1 MDTAAIERFRRHCDG
16 CGECKGNAYGLC
28 ETGFALLRGAA
39 ACESSEGPQGQLAL
53 AEMGERP
60 LVRAYLSHPP
70 PLPQRELRRTG
81 PSSQTGREPWRAGPP
96 LIAVQPRR
104 ARSDAPHPYRAPC
117 ADA

>member
-53 AEMGERP
+53 GEMGERP

-70 PLPQRELRRTG
+70 SLPQRELRRTDP
-81 PSSQTGREPWRAGPP
+81 PSSGQWQAGPP
-96 LIAVQPRR
+96 LEVKAVEPRR
-104 ARSDAPHPYRAPC
+104 ARSVAPHPYRAPY